1 MSNSLRMPSLL
12 SVCALAVAAMISAA
26 TANAQ
31 SPLSD
36 ESSSNPAQLI
46 SADGAG
52 GTPGGGAGGGAG
64 GNIHHGFGMH
74 TSQLAF
80 EAGGGF
86 NAPIG
91 NDLPYITWGGNFTVG
106 AGLHLNKR
114 FAVLGEF
121 EFFDNKL
128 PGSFIAAVNGG
139 GSGQGGNAHIIALTL
154 NPVIDLFPK
163 KNNSIYVTGGGGY
176 YHKSTNFTAE
186 VCCDYYGYAES
197 VTEASFTS
205 NQMGANLGF
214 GISHRFGGIYNDST
228 MKVFAEARYH
238 YINTP
243 STSQTN
249 GLGSTGLIP
258 VTVGFRW

>member
-1 MSNSLRMPSLL
+1 MFNFLRVPTLHSVSVLAAAAML
-12 SVCALAVAAMISAA
+12 SVTIAS
-26 TANAQ
+26 AQ
-31 SPLSD
+31 SNLSPN
-36 ESSSNPAQLI
+36 ESSSSLLI
-46 SADGAG
+46 AADGAG
-52 GTPGGGAGGGAG
+52 GTPEGGAGAAG
-64 GNIHHGFGMH
+64 GNMHHRYGLHSNQF
-74 TSQLAF
+74 AF
-80 EAGGGF
+80 EAGAGF
-86 NAPIG
+86 NAPVG

-121 EFFDNKL
+121 EFLDNKL
-128 PGSFIAAVNGG
+128 PGAFIAAVNGG
-139 GSGQGGNAHIIALTL
+139 GSGNGGNAHIIALTVD
-154 NPVIDLFPK
+154 PVIDLFPK

-176 YHKSTNFTAE
+176 YHKSTNFTTE

-205 NQMGANLGF
+205 NQVGANMGL

-238 YINTP
+238 YIHTP
-243 STSQTN
+243 SITQTN
-249 GLGSTGLIP
+249 GLGTTELIP